1 MALMSLRYPE
11 YMYAKIRI
19 DVETPLDT
27 EHQEELEEAIEM
39 TLRKF
44 GVKAKIK
51 SLSTGNE
58 MTV

>member
-1 MALMSLRYPE
+1 MVLIGLVYPE

-19 DVETPLDT
+19 DVQTPLDT

-44 GVKAKIK
+44 GVKAKIEN
-51 SLSTGNE
+51 LSTGNE
-58 MTV
+58 LSV

>member
-1 MALMSLRYPE
+1 MRYPKH
-11 YMYAKIRI
+11 MFAKIRI
-19 DVETPLDT
+19 DVKTPLDT

>member
-1 MALMSLRYPE
+1 LRHPE
-11 YMYAKIRI
+11 YLYAKIRI
-19 DVETPLDT
+19 AVQTPLDT

-44 GVKAKIK
+44 GVKAKIE
-51 SLSTGNE
+51 SLTTGNE

>member
-1 MALMSLRYPE
+1 MVLIGLVYPE

-44 GVKAKIK
+44 EVKAKIEN
-51 SLSTGNE
+51 LSTGNE
-58 MTV
+58 LSV